1 VAASVQP
8 LRPAMPAAWETI
20 GGVPLG
26 LSRDYDHLPRTGP
39 LRAVRCATCDQWYED
54 VERLLEDGCCVLA
67 IMCVACRERGR
78 ARWIADA
85 RIELPRAVAMFRKET
100 R

>member
-1 VAASVQP
+1 MTA
-8 LRPAMPAAWETI
+8 LNEMETI

-39 LRAVRCATCDQWYED
+39 LRPIYCQGCGHRYED
-54 VERLLEDGCCVLA
+54 VERLMDDGCRVLA
-67 IMCVACRERGR
+67 GMCTPCREKGR
-78 ARWIADA
+78 TLWIAKQPVEVPLA
-85 RIELPRAVAMFRKET
+85 TATVRKGD

>member
-1 VAASVQP
+1 MSLP
-8 LRPAMPAAWETI
+8 ETI

-39 LRAVRCATCDQWYED
+39 LRPLCCQSCSQLYED
-54 VERLLEDGCCVLA
+54 VERLTADGCRVLA
-67 IMCVACRERGR
+67 IMCEACREEGR
-78 ARWIADA
+78 QKWIAA
-85 RIELPRAVAMFRKET
+85 KVAELELPRAIALPRKDG